1 MQVHR
6 AFKGLHVL
14 PTAFT
19 NIASMSKMSNI
30 YFSTCESQGEAK
42 MHAKTVYNKSE
53 SCSAIFLSFAPR
65 VTYKCFRIRLQEF
78 VACPAA
84 NSLTVTLH
92 ELYRVWSLSS
102 LVQFSLAYPPT
113 NACLCLSLAVSP
125 RRKGEGEGGCDQGVK
140 KPIICTRASAAPRAH
155 ASACCLCAHV
165 LLLQCG
171 CW

>member
-1 MQVHR
+1 MQIHR

-14 PTAFT
+14 PTSFA
-19 NIASMSKMSNI
+19 NIASMSKMPNI

-42 MHAKTVYNKSE
+42 MHAKTVYNKSG

-92 ELYRVWSLSS
+92 ELYRVWSLSA
-102 LVQFSLAYPPT
+102 LVQFSLACPLT
-113 NACLCLSLAVSP
+113 NACLSLSCWVCAQE
-125 RRKGEGEGGCDQGVK
+125 RR
-140 KPIICTRASAAPRAH
+140 RR
-155 ASACCLCAHV
+155 L
-165 LLLQCG
+165 
-171 CW
+171 

>member
-1 MQVHR
+1 MFAEGLCKRQHKRPNNGMQVRNLCLSKKKSLRKSIAVQTHR

-14 PTAFT
+14 PASFA

-30 YFSTCESQGEAK
+30 YFSTCEGQGEANI
-42 MHAKTVYNKSE
+42 HAKTVYNKSG
-53 SCSAIFLSFAPR
+53 SCSAIFPSFALR

-92 ELYRVWSLSS
+92 ELYRVWSLST

-113 NACLCLSLAVSP
+113 NVCLSLSCWVCAQQS
-125 RRKGEGEGGCDQGVK
+125 RR
-140 KPIICTRASAAPRAH
+140 R
-155 ASACCLCAHV
+155 L
-165 LLLQCG
+165 
-171 CW
+171 

>member
-1 MQVHR
+1 MFAEGLCKRQHKRPNNGMQVRNWCSRKSIVVQIRR

-14 PTAFT
+14 PTSFA
-19 NIASMSKMSNI
+19 NIASVSNMSNI
-30 YFSTCESQGEAK
+30 YFSTCESQAEAK
-42 MHAKTVYNKSE
+42 MHAKTVYNKSG

-92 ELYRVWSLSS
+92 ELYRVWSLSA

-113 NACLCLSLAVSP
+113 SACLGLSLAVSACRK
-125 RRKGEGEGGCDQGVK
+125 RR
-140 KPIICTRASAAPRAH
+140 RR
-155 ASACCLCAHV
+155 L
-165 LLLQCG
+165 
-171 CW
+171 